1 MSDLIDALTGA
12 LIEDPVMAEDGQI
25 YDRSTLME
33 FFKARR
39 AEGEHIV
46 SPQDGRTPMRAQ
58 THEAPKAVEALRP
71 AAGAAVARL
80 RPGVE
85 AAWARSGGAEAW
97 RALPAAAR
105 SAAPYTG
112 VALVGAVAG
121 LSVARRGAERRFRK
135 ERAALQKR
143 VSELE
148 STQHPLLH

>member
-1 MSDLIDALTGA
+1 MAGDAGGA
-12 LIEDPVMAEDGQI
+12 GAA
-25 YDRSTLME
+25 
-33 FFKARR
+33 ARR
-39 AEGEHIV
+39 VGAALGGVAE
-46 SPQDGRTPMRAQ
+46 RARPRAAAGAAWARRRGGQ
-58 THEAPKAVEALRP
+58 AVEALRP